1 MLPIR
6 DNIRSN
12 SFPIV
17 NWLLIGLNTIIF
29 LFEITLAPSNLEQ
42 FIQTFGMVPTNLQL
56 TNPIALVSNP
66 LPIFT
71 LFSHMF
77 LHGGWFH
84 LISNMW
90 ILYIFGDNVEDRL
103 GSPRYFLFYI
113 LGGLAAGIIQAAAS
127 PASLIP
133 AIGASGAIAAVLG
146 AYILLFPNGRVTTLI
161 PLFFIPWFI
170 EVRAIIFLGIWFIS
184 QLFSG
189 FSALGLPENSSMG
202 GVAWFAHI
210 GGFIF
215 GFLTV
220 KLFSPKQRLA
230 YTRQYPDEYWPW

>member
-17 NWLLIGLNTIIF
+17 NWLLIGINIIVF
-29 LFEITLAPSNLEQ
+29 LFELTLSPSNLDK
-42 FIQTFGMVPTNLQL
+42 FIQTFGLVPSSLQL
-56 TNPIALVSNP
+56 SNP
-66 LPIFT
+66 LALINNPFPIFT

-84 LISNMW
+84 ILSNLW
-90 ILYIFGDNVEDRL
+90 VLYIFGDNVEDHL
-103 GSPRYFLFYI
+103 GSFRYFIFYI
-113 LGGLAAGIIQAAAS
+113 LGGITAGIIQAVAS
-127 PASLIP
+127 PTSQVP

-146 AYILLFPNGRVTTLI
+146 AYFLLFPNGRVTTLI
-161 PLFFIPWFI
+161 PLFFIPWFV
-170 EVRAIIFLGIWFIS
+170 EVRAIVFLGIWFIL

-189 FSALGLPENSSMG
+189 FSALGLPENASMG

-220 KLFSPKQRLA
+220 KLFSPKKAPA
-230 YTRQYPDEYWPW
+230 YSRHYPDEYYPW